1 MDPTLKTKTIDAL
14 KREAGQMAPRLKL
27 VAKYIVDHPLDFG
40 LDSIRETAR
49 KCGVSTYTLVRLAE
63 QMGFSGYE
71 EMREP
76 FRHALVSSTHMA
88 ERPAWIDSMRGAGPL
103 GRVQADASLNSMAI
117 VQRSLERLSPEHMER
132 AVSLMLSA
140 NNVYVTAVRSTYAL
154 AYYLHYVGRMA
165 LPSMQLIPRHMNS
178 AIDDLSDADE
188 RDVLVA
194 LTFTPYSREIIEACK
209 FAQRRGTKIILVSD
223 FDVISSEFEPEVA
236 LIASVIS
243 THHFG
248 CYAGAMAVL
257 DAVLAGLVEMGG
269 KSARERIA
277 RYESLRRKN
286 NAYWVSKK
294 T

>member
-27 VAKYIVDHPLDFG
+27 VAKYIIDHPLDFG

-63 QMGFSGYE
+63 QMGFAGYE
-71 EMREP
+71 ELREP

-88 ERPAWIDSMRGAGPL
+88 ERPAWIDSMRSAGAL
-103 GRVQADASLNSMAI
+103 GQVQADAALNSMAI
-117 VQRSLERLSPEHMER
+117 VQRSLERLSPEQLER
-132 AVSLMLSA
+132 AVSLMLGARTVFLTS
-140 NNVYVTAVRSTYAL
+140 VRSTYAL
-154 AYYLHYVGRMA
+154 AYYLHYIGRMA
-165 LPSMQLIPRHMNS
+165 LPSMELIPRHMNS

-188 RDVLVA
+188 RDVLIA
-194 LTFTPYSREIIEACK
+194 LTFTPYSREVIEACK
-209 FAQRRGTKIILVSD
+209 FAQRRGTKIILISD
-223 FDVISSEFEPEVA
+223 FDVISSEFQPEIT
-236 LIASVIS
+236 LIASIIS

-257 DAVLAGLVEMGG
+257 DVLLAGLVEKGG
-269 KSARERIA
+269 KSARARIEG
-277 RYESLRRKN
+277 YESLRRQN